1 MKKPI
6 AVVTIPTYNEAKTI
20 GRTLEY
26 LCEKTFPGITDYD
39 MQILVFD
46 DTSPDGTY
54 KVVSEYEKKYKQV
67 HLLITGK
74 TKGGIGA
81 GYLKAFRHAIDNM
94 GADFVFEFDSD
105 LQHPP
110 ETIPLLLAKMSQGYD
125 YAIGSRKIK
134 GGSNPAGWGFQR
146 LFMSEVGGFVARM
159 IMFFPFKYFF
169 KVTDPTTGLKITR
182 VKGCLDKLDLDPEHL
197 ITKSFG
203 YKLEMLYKTL
213 QTGAKFTEIPLQF
226 QIRKTDES
234 KIDPQT
240 AKEILLVAIKLRFF
254 DPFTQKFLK
263 FGTVGGLGFVVN
275 IVGGHLFKALFAPAI
290 PSVSLLNGI
299 SNTAAAELAI
309 ISNFFWNNL
318 WTFSKEKITLPSQ
331 LVGKF
336 ITFNASSAITGLV
349 IPFVVITLLT
359 VIFGDHF
366 LIYQV
371 IAIFGLTIPL
381 NWFVYN
387 HFIWKKK

>member
-26 LCEKTFPGITDYD
+26 LCERTFPGITDYD

-54 KVVSEYEKKYKQV
+54 KVVQEYEKKYKQV

-94 GADFVFEFDSD
+94 DADFVFEFDSD

-110 ETIPLLLAKMSQGYD
+110 ETIPLLLAKMSEGYD
-125 YAIGSRKIK
+125 YVIGSRKIK
-134 GGSNPAGWGFQR
+134 GGSNPAGWGFKR
-146 LFMSEVGGFVARM
+146 LFFSEVGGFVART

-182 VKGCLDKLDLDPEHL
+182 VKGCLDQLDLDPEHL

-226 QIRKTDES
+226 QVRKTDES

-240 AKEILLVAIKLRFF
+240 AKEIFLVSIKLRWH
-254 DPFTQKFLK
+254 DPFTRKFLK

-275 IVGGHLFKALFAPAI
+275 IVGGHLFKALFAPVI

-299 SNTAAAELAI
+299 ANTAAAELAI

-318 WTFSKEKITLPSQ
+318 WTFSKEKITAPSQ

-336 ITFNASSAITGLV
+336 IAFNASSAVTGLL
-349 IPFVVITLLT
+349 IPFMVITLLT
-359 VIFGDHF
+359 TFLGDHF
-366 LIYQV
+366 LIYQI

-387 HFIWKKK
+387 KFIWKKK